1 MQHSPRFKQ
10 LCDQA
15 REQIQEVDVHQ
26 MNSMLSN
33 DDNVVLIDVRETHE
47 WSKDHLPKAIHLS
60 KGLIECYIEKTV
72 PDVNQKIVLYCGG
85 GYRSAL
91 AALNLQQMGYQQV
104 YSMAG
109 GYRGWCEA
117 QYELDTVI

>member
-1 MQHSPRFKQ
+1 MQHSPRFNQ

-15 REQIQEVDVHQ
+15 RQQIQEVDVHQ
-26 MNSMLSN
+26 VNTMLS
-33 DDNVVLIDVRETHE
+33 DEETVVLIDVRETHE
-47 WSKDHLPKAIHLS
+47 WEKDHLPHAIHLS
-60 KGLIECYIEKTV
+60 KGLIECNIEKTV
-72 PDVNQKIVLYCGG
+72 ADINQKIVLYCGG

-91 AALNLQQMGYQQV
+91 AALNLQQMGYQNV

-117 QYELDTVI
+117 QYELNAVA